1 VFRCPAPNVIGTL
14 AVLGCVYL
22 LISLPEKTLVRFV
35 IWNAIGLVAYFLY
48 GRGRSL
54 LGRAA
59 GAHPN
64 RLQT

>member
-1 VFRCPAPNVIGTL
+1 
-14 AVLGCVYL
+14 

-35 IWNAIGLVAYFLY
+35 IWNVIGLAAYYLY

-54 LGRAA
+54 LGRA
-59 GAHPN
+59 GGTHPN